1 MKNIGLKTYKIVT
14 FGCQMN
20 ARDSEK
26 LAGVLE
32 EKGYKEIN
40 DENSADIVIFNTCTV
55 RENANQKLYGHIG
68 QLKSSYMQ
76 NKNKIIG
83 ICGCMMQEKDEV
95 VKIREKYPYVKLI
108 FGTHNIDE
116 FSDLIDEILSSNER
130 VIKVYDK
137 SDNIERTLPTKRVY
151 KFKCGINIMFG
162 CNNFCTYCIVPYVR
176 GRERSRDVD
185 SIISEIEKVVKEG
198 VIEVMLLGQNVNS
211 YKGKASNKYSFK
223 NNDEVTFSELLNEVC
238 KIDGLKRVRFMTSHP
253 KDLSDNLIEVI
264 KNNKKVCRHI
274 HLPVQSGSNDILERM
289 NRHYTR
295 EKYIGVVNKIR
306 NEIEDVA
313 ITTDIIVGFPGER
326 DIDFDDTI
334 SLIKE
339 IGYDAVFTFEYSK
352 RTGTKAASMENQV
365 PTNIVKDRFK
375 ILLDVVEECS
385 GKNTKKYEGR
395 IMDVLVEGIDKEKG
409 KLTGRLSNNYLV
421 HFEGYNNLIG
431 KIVDVKLVKSKGF
444 YFEGELLNNSGNH

>member
-1 MKNIGLKTYKIVT
+1 MMKNSELKTYKIVT

-32 EKGYKEIN
+32 EKGYKEN
-40 DENSADIVIFNTCTV
+40 DDEKKADIVIFNTCTV

-116 FSDLIDEILSSNER
+116 FSDLIDEILLSNER

-151 KFKCGINIMFG
+151 NFKCGINIMFG

-185 SIISEIEKVVKEG
+185 SIISEIEKAVKDG

-211 YKGKASNKYSFK
+211 YKGKASNKYNFI
-223 NNDEVTFSELLNEVC
+223 NNDEVTFSELLNEIC

-274 HLPVQSGSNDILERM
+274 HLPVQSGSNYILERM

-306 NEIEDVA
+306 NEIDDVA
-313 ITTDIIVGFPGER
+313 ITTDIIVGFPGES
-326 DIDFDDTI
+326 DKDFDDTI

-395 IMDVLVEGIDKEKG
+395 TMDVLVEGIDKEKG

-421 HFEGYNNLIG
+421 HFEGNNNLIG
-431 KIVDVKLVKSKGF
+431 TIVDVKLVKSKGF
-444 YFEGELLNNSGNH
+444 YFEGELV